1 MENQEKL
8 PMSQE
13 TPQKNEENT
22 DILKKTIEFYENK
35 LKEQEEKFQNDIQT
49 LLNNSKQLNFEE
61 TTKKKEIIDEI
72 DENDEIQES
81 SKNIIKKLN
90 LKRR

>member
-61 TTKKKEIIDEI
+61 TTKKKEIIDE
-72 DENDEIQES
+72 NDEIQES
-81 SKNIIKKLN
+81 SKNIIKNLN

>member
-61 TTKKKEIIDEI
+61 TTKKKEIIDE
-72 DENDEIQES
+72 NDEIQES
-81 SKNIIKKLN
+81 SENIIKKLN

>member
-8 PMSQE
+8 PISQE

-61 TTKKKEIIDEI
+61 TTKKKEIIDE
-72 DENDEIQES
+72 NDEIQES

>member
-61 TTKKKEIIDEI
+61 TTKKKEIIDE
-72 DENDEIQES
+72 NDEIQES

>member
-8 PMSQE
+8 PMPQE

-35 LKEQEEKFQNDIQT
+35 LKEQEEKFQNDVQT

-61 TTKKKEIIDEI
+61 NTKKKEII

-81 SKNIIKKLN
+81 SENIIKKLN

>member
-8 PMSQE
+8 PMPQE
-13 TPQKNEENT
+13 TPPKNEENT

-61 TTKKKEIIDEI
+61 TTKKKEIIDE
-72 DENDEIQES
+72 NDEIQES
-81 SKNIIKKLN
+81 SENIIKKLN

>member
-22 DILKKTIEFYENK
+22 DILKKTIEFYESK

-61 TTKKKEIIDEI
+61 TTKKKEIIDE
-72 DENDEIQES
+72 NDEIQES

>member
-1 MENQEKL
+1 MENQEKS
-8 PMSQE
+8 PMPQE

-35 LKEQEEKFQNDIQT
+35 LKEQEEKFKNDVQT

-61 TTKKKEIIDEI
+61 TTKKKEIIDE
-72 DENDEIQES
+72 NDEIQES
-81 SKNIIKKLN
+81 SENIIKKLN

>member
-61 TTKKKEIIDEI
+61 NTKKKEII

>member
-1 MENQEKL
+1 MENQENL
-8 PMSQE
+8 PMPQE

-35 LKEQEEKFQNDIQT
+35 LKEQEEKFQNDVQT

-61 TTKKKEIIDEI
+61 TTKKKEIIDE
-72 DENDEIQES
+72 NDEIQES
-81 SKNIIKKLN
+81 SENIIKKLN

>member
-13 TPQKNEENT
+13 TPPKNEENT

-61 TTKKKEIIDEI
+61 TTKKKEIIDE
-72 DENDEIQES
+72 NDEIQES
-81 SKNIIKKLN
+81 SENIIKKLN

>member
-8 PMSQE
+8 PMSQK
-13 TPQKNEENT
+13 TPPKNEENT
-22 DILKKTIEFYENK
+22 DTLKKTIEFYENK

-49 LLNNSKQLNFEE
+49 LLSNSKQLNFEE
-61 TTKKKEIIDEI
+61 TTKKKETI
-72 DENDEIQES
+72 DENDEIQKS
-81 SKNIIKKLN
+81 SENIIKKLK

>member
-13 TPQKNEENT
+13 TPQNEENT

-61 TTKKKEIIDEI
+61 TTKKKEIIE
-72 DENDEIQES
+72 ENDEIQES
-81 SKNIIKKLN
+81 AKNIIKNLN

>member
-61 TTKKKEIIDEI
+61 TTKQKEII

>member
-35 LKEQEEKFQNDIQT
+35 LKEQEEIFQNDIQT

-61 TTKKKEIIDEI
+61 TTKKKEIIDE
-72 DENDEIQES
+72 NDEIQES

>member
-13 TPQKNEENT
+13 TPQNEENT

-61 TTKKKEIIDEI
+61 TTKKKEIIDE
-72 DENDEIQES
+72 NDEIQES

>member
-35 LKEQEEKFQNDIQT
+35 LKEQEEKFRNDIQT

-61 TTKKKEIIDEI
+61 TTKKKEIIDE
-72 DENDEIQES
+72 NDEIQES

>member
-8 PMSQE
+8 PMPQE
-13 TPQKNEENT
+13 TPQEKNEENT

-61 TTKKKEIIDEI
+61 TTKKKEIIDE
-72 DENDEIQES
+72 NDEIQES
-81 SKNIIKKLN
+81 SENIIKKLN

>member
-61 TTKKKEIIDEI
+61 TTKKEII

>member
-8 PMSQE
+8 PIPQE
-13 TPQKNEENT
+13 TPPKNEENT

-61 TTKKKEIIDEI
+61 TTKKKEIIDE
-72 DENDEIQES
+72 NDEIQES
-81 SKNIIKKLN
+81 SENIIKKLN

>member
-61 TTKKKEIIDEI
+61 PTKKKEII

>member
-8 PMSQE
+8 PMPQE

-22 DILKKTIEFYENK
+22 DILKKTIEFYEKK
-35 LKEQEEKFQNDIQT
+35 LKEQEEKFKNDIQT

-61 TTKKKEIIDEI
+61 TTKKKEIIDE
-72 DENDEIQES
+72 NDEIQES

>member
-8 PMSQE
+8 PMPQE

-22 DILKKTIEFYENK
+22 DILKKTIEFYEKK

-61 TTKKKEIIDEI
+61 TTKKKEIIDE
-72 DENDEIQES
+72 NDEIQES

>member
-1 MENQEKL
+1 MENQEKS
-8 PMSQE
+8 PMPQE
-13 TPQKNEENT
+13 TPPKNEENT

-35 LKEQEEKFQNDIQT
+35 LKEQEEKFQNDVQT

-61 TTKKKEIIDEI
+61 TTKKKEIIDE
-72 DENDEIQES
+72 NDEIQES
-81 SKNIIKKLN
+81 SENIIKKLN

>member
-13 TPQKNEENT
+13 TPPKNEENT

-61 TTKKKEIIDEI
+61 TTKKKEMI
-72 DENDEIQES
+72 DENDKIQES

>member
-13 TPQKNEENT
+13 TPPKNEENT

-61 TTKKKEIIDEI
+61 TTKKKEIN

-81 SKNIIKKLN
+81 SENIIKKLN

>member
-8 PMSQE
+8 PMPQE

-35 LKEQEEKFQNDIQT
+35 LKEQEEKFQNDVQT

-61 TTKKKEIIDEI
+61 TTKKKEIIDE
-72 DENDEIQES
+72 NDEIQES
-81 SKNIIKKLN
+81 SENIIKKLN